1 MNKFLFPFSRIFVG
15 VLFIFSG
22 LIKANDPVGF
32 AIKLEEYYELFAEAG
47 NAFLFFKSELILNS
61 VEFQASFICV
71 LEVALGMALLLGIY
85 GNLVSWLLLLMI
97 LFFTW
102 LTGYSAITGKVTDCG
117 CFGDAIPL
125 TPWQSFYKDI
135 LLTILIFI
143 IFANRKKL
151 KTFIGKVP
159 SYALLLATVIFSTWV
174 AVSAIRHDVFMDF
187 RAYAPGNNI
196 RELMLIPA
204 DAEKSVVQMTYVYAN
219 KQTGEEKKVKIRSDN
234 NDFSELTNYADTASW
249 KFISRT
255 DNIIKKGFVPKIVDF
270 AVIDDKEADITD
282 KILNH
287 DDYMFMVVS
296 SNLEK
301 TNRDVWAEIN
311 ALQKEAE
318 AEGIFTFGFVSAG
331 LAEIDAFRHAQQT
344 AFPFYKG
351 DFKVILTIM
360 RTDPGIVLLKNGTV
374 IDKWAWRDLPEFK
387 AIKELHF
394 RNREATE
401 MTFTTDLT
409 AELFAEGEAV
419 IDKIDGSI
427 EPYNEFF
434 MLDADGNDATLQVL
448 NAAVPVYMFIV
459 NDLTKLT
466 QEAFGAMLP
475 LMQELAANGEEY
487 FVLSSSDPA
496 LLQQMKDAT
505 KLDYKFYNCDGE
517 VLSKIVETNTGIVVL
532 SYGEVITIYREGVM
546 PEPGDLRIP

>member
-1 MNKFLFPFSRIFVG
+1 MNKVLFPFSRIFVG
-15 VLFIFSG
+15 ALFIFSG

-47 NAFLFFKSELILNS
+47 NAFLFFKSDLILNS

-71 LEVALGMALLLGIY
+71 LEVALGIALLLGIY
-85 GNLVSWLLLLMI
+85 GNLVAWLLLLMI

-135 LLTILIFI
+135 LLTIMIFI
-143 IFANRKKL
+143 IFVNRKKL
-151 KTFIGKVP
+151 KAFIGRVP
-159 SYALLLATVIFSTWV
+159 SYALLLATIIFSTWV
-174 AVSAIRHDVFMDF
+174 AVTAIRHDVFIDF

-196 RELMLIPA
+196 KELMLIPA
-204 DAEKSVVQMTYVYAN
+204 DAEKAIVQMSYVYAN
-219 KQTGEEKKVKIRSDN
+219 KQTGKEENVKIRSDN
-234 NDFSELTNYADTASW
+234 NDYSGLTMYADTTQW
-249 KFISRT
+249 KFVERS
-255 DNIIKKGFVPKIVDF
+255 DKVIKKGFVPKIVDF
-270 AVIDDKEADITD
+270 AVIDETETDVTD
-282 KILNH
+282 KILSH

-296 SNLEK
+296 ADLEK
-301 TNRDVWAEIN
+301 TNKDVWVEIN

-318 AEGIFTFGFVSAG
+318 AEGVFTFGFVSAS
-331 LAEIDAFRHAQQT
+331 LTDIDAFRHKQQI

-360 RTDPGIVLLKNGTV
+360 RTNPGIILLKEGTV
-374 IDKWAWRDLPEFK
+374 IDKWAWRDLPEYQE
-387 AIKELHF
+387 IKELHF
-394 RNREATE
+394 NDRVATE
-401 MTFTTDLT
+401 LTFTT
-409 AELFAEGEAV
+409 AVNSELFTEGESV

-434 MLDADGNDATLQVL
+434 MMDADGNDVTLQVL
-448 NAAVPVYMFIV
+448 NDTVPVYMFVV

-466 QEAFGAMLP
+466 QEAFAVLLP
-475 LMQELAANGEEY
+475 LMQELAANGDKY
-487 FVLSSSDPA
+487 FVVSNSAPE

-505 KLDYKFYNCDGE
+505 KLDYSFYNCDGE
-517 VLSKIVETNTGIVVL
+517 VLSKIMEENTGIVVL
-532 SYGEVITIYREGVM
+532 SYGEVITKYREGEM
-546 PEPGDLRIP
+546 PGPDNLRIP